1 VALLEGL
8 KLEHQNDIGPE
19 LVAFLKMQMGLQKN
33 FYQMNL
39 EEAMLQDQLEK
50 ESMQF

>member
-19 LVAFLKMQMGLQKN
+19 LVAFLKMQKN